1 MQKSAIKIQRIALRE
16 WLILSFCLL
25 LLVSLLTL
33 SGVFK
38 RADFFL
44 YDSLMQLSS
53 KPARED
59 IVIVAIDDYSL
70 AELGKWPWPRQNHA
84 KLLEQL
90 RQQQTKAIGLDFLF
104 SEPEPGLSQQNG
116 LPISGDEVL
125 AQQMALS
132 KNVVLAL
139 AVENAGKGLQP
150 ALPFQKLANAAA
162 DLGHIHLELDSDG
175 VARSIFLFEGMNGQ
189 WWPHFSLALAQ
200 VAGANSSL
208 LQHRLA
214 TQRLPKELRNQ
225 TPSPGS
231 WQRDYQM
238 YIPFQGGR
246 GHFTSIPYVAVL
258 RGEVPAAM
266 FKDKYV
272 LVGPTA
278 TAMADSYP
286 TPVSGSEGVIP
297 GVEIN
302 AHILASLLNQSSIQL
317 ASPWISAMLGM
328 LLVANV
334 LLAYQLFSPRKG
346 LIITL
351 ACVLAALLAS
361 YLALLSFNFWFSP
374 VSAVACLL
382 LAYPLW
388 SWRRLEA
395 VLRYLSEEFRLLD
408 KEPHLLPEL
417 AEEDEAIMPRALSD
431 ELESNINALHQ
442 AASRVRDLRQFVS
455 DSLSSLPDAT
465 LVAITDGNV
474 LLANQAARDYF
485 ASLGFPQVVDALL
498 PYLFTK
504 LSEPTILA
512 EEQPAFSW
520 WNLLDLNYAQQMA
533 QGVEVRDPL
542 GKDILVKSAPCY
554 NAQRKL
560 VGWIVSVIDITPV
573 RAAERS
579 RDETL
584 HFISHDMRAP
594 QASILALLEMQKEP
608 ATALPQAEFFSR
620 IEKSA
625 RATLGLAD
633 NFVQL
638 AKAESQDYR
647 YDEVD
652 FQDILLVACEEMWT
666 LAKNKQIRIRTEVAD
681 IEYPALVDRSLMTR
695 VLTNLLSNAIKYSP
709 ANTQITCR
717 LTMEQTLADGVIVCS
732 IQDQGYGM
740 TRADQNKL
748 FQRFQRFAVKDQPKN
763 DGIGLG
769 MVFVKAVL
777 DRHHAKIEFVS
788 APNEGTTFTL
798 RIPADLD

>member
-1 MQKSAIKIQRIALRE
+1 MQQSAIKIQRIALRE
-16 WLILSFCLL
+16 WLILS
-25 LLVSLLTL
+25 LVMLLTVL
-33 SGVFK
+33 VLVFSGVFK
-38 RADFFL
+38 RVDFFL
-44 YDSLMQLSS
+44 YDSLMQFNS
-53 KPARED
+53 KPARDD

-84 KLLEQL
+84 QLLERL
-90 RQQQTKAIGLDFLF
+90 RAQQSKAIGLDFLF
-104 SEPEPGLSQQNG
+104 AEAEPGLSQQNG
-116 LPISGDEVL
+116 VPVYGDDAF
-125 AQQMALS
+125 AQQIELS

-189 WWPHFSLALAQ
+189 WWPHFSLAMAE
-200 VAGANSSL
+200 VAGANVSAL
-208 LQHRLA
+208 RHRLA
-214 TQRLPKELRNQ
+214 TQRLPRELRNQ
-225 TPSPGS
+225 PPSPGS
-231 WQRDYQM
+231 WQRDFQM
-238 YIPFQGGR
+238 YIPYHGGR
-246 GHFTSIPYVAVL
+246 GQFTSIPYVAVL
-258 RGEVPAAM
+258 RGEVPAMM

-286 TPVSGSEGVIP
+286 TPVSGSDGVIP

-302 AHILASLLNQSSIQL
+302 AHILSSILSESSIQL
-317 ASPWISAMLGM
+317 ASPGVSA
-328 LLVANV
+328 LLSMVLLASV

-351 ACVLAALLAS
+351 ACVCAALLLS
-361 YLALLSFNFWFSP
+361 YLALLSLNYWCSP
-374 VSAVACLL
+374 VSAMACLL

-395 VLRYLSEEFRLLD
+395 ALRYLSEEFRLLD

-417 AEEDEAIMPRALSD
+417 VDEDEPSLPPALSD
-431 ELESNINALHQ
+431 ELEANINALHQ

-504 LSEPTILA
+504 LSEPTVLA
-512 EEQPAFSW
+512 EAAPAFSW
-520 WNLLDLNYAQQMA
+520 WNLLDLNYAPQMA
-533 QGVEVRDPL
+533 QGIEVRDPG

-560 VGWIVSVIDITPV
+560 VGWIVSVIDISPV

-638 AKAESQDYR
+638 AKAESQAYR
-647 YDEVD
+647 FDEVD

-666 LAKNKQIRIRTEVAD
+666 LAKNKQIRIKTEVPD
-681 IEYPALVDRSLMTR
+681 LEFPALVDRSLMTR

-709 ANTQITCR
+709 AATQITCR
-717 LTMEQTLADGVIVCS
+717 LSMEQTLADGVIVCS

-777 DRHHAKIEFVS
+777 DRHHAKIEFIS
-788 APNEGTTFTL
+788 APNEGTTFTI

>member
-1 MQKSAIKIQRIALRE
+1 MRYQPALKIQRIALRE
-16 WLILSFCLL
+16 WLILSVALIALL
-25 LLVSLLTL
+25 LLLQVSSL
-33 SGVFK
+33 FK

-44 YDSLMQLSS
+44 YDSLMQWNS
-53 KPARED
+53 KAARED

-70 AELGKWPWPRQNHA
+70 AELGRWPWPRENHA
-84 KLLEQL
+84 QLLQRL
-90 RQQQTKAIGLDFLF
+90 QDLQTKAIGLDFLF
-104 SEPEPGLSQQNG
+104 TEAEAHPASNSPT
-116 LPISGDEVL
+116 GDEQL
-125 AQQMALS
+125 AQQIATN

-150 ALPFQKLANAAA
+150 ALPYAKFAQAAA

-175 VARSIFLFEGMNGQ
+175 VARSVFLFEGMNQ
-189 WWPHFSLALAQ
+189 QKWPHFALALAEIG
-200 VAGANSSL
+200 GANTSL
-208 LQHRLA
+208 LQNKLA
-214 TQRLPKELRNQ
+214 TQRLPRDLRNLA
-225 TPSPGS
+225 PSPGT

-238 YIPFQGGR
+238 YIPFHGGR
-246 GHFTSIPYVAVL
+246 GHFSSVPYVAVL
-258 RGEVPAAM
+258 RGEVPASL
-266 FKDKYV
+266 FKNKYV

-286 TPVSGSEGVIP
+286 TPVSGNEGVIP

-302 AHILASLLNQSSIQL
+302 AHVLSSVLNESSIRIASLGLSIFVSCSILGL
-317 ASPWISAMLGM
+317 ALLG
-328 LLVANV
+328 
-334 LLAYQLFSPRKG
+334 YQMFSPRRA
-346 LIITL
+346 LLLTIIC
-351 ACVLAALLAS
+351 AVLAVALSLG
-361 YLALLSFNFWFSP
+361 ALLSLNFWYSP
-374 VSAVACLL
+374 VSLIFCLL

-395 VLRYLSEEFRLLD
+395 ALRYLSEEFRLLD
-408 KEPHLLPEL
+408 KEPHLLPEMP
-417 AEEDEAIMPRALSD
+417 EDDAARSPRSLSD
-431 ELESNINALHQ
+431 ELEVNINALHQ

-485 ASLGFPQVVDALL
+485 ASLGFPQVVDSLL

-504 LSEPTILA
+504 LSEPTVLA
-512 EEQPAFSW
+512 EQKPAFSW
-520 WNLLDLNYAQQMA
+520 WNLLDLNHSEQMM
-533 QGVEVRDPL
+533 QGIEVRDAM

-554 NAQRKL
+554 NAQHTL
-560 VGWIVSVIDITPV
+560 VGWIVSVIDISRV

-594 QASILALLEMQKEP
+594 QASILALLEMQKEA

-638 AKAESQDYR
+638 AKAESQTYR
-647 YDEVD
+647 FEEVD

-666 LAKNKQIRIRTEVAD
+666 LAKNKQIRIKTEVAD
-681 IEYPALVDRSLMTR
+681 IEYPALVDRGLMTR

-709 ANTQITCR
+709 AQTQITCR
-717 LTMEQTLADGVIVCS
+717 LSMEQSLADAIIVCS

-740 TRADQNKL
+740 TRADQTKL
-748 FQRFQRFAVKDQPKN
+748 FQRFQRFALKDQPKN

-777 DRHHAKIEFVS
+777 DRHHAKIEFIS